1 MIKIKVEPGT
11 TLDHLMTLEQYE
23 KQIASE
29 DTLRTRATH
38 ALAFEQAGRSR

>member
-11 TLDHLMTLEQYE
+11 KLDKMMTQEQYE

-29 DTLRTRATH
+29 GH
-38 ALAFEQAGRSR
+38 